1 MRVVTSC
8 DQHAG
13 DPVRA
18 HDAEP
23 ETPRSGAPVQRRRYD
38 SPAWRG
44 IAHQHAELLRA
55 LLSDRP
61 GTRQV
66 WADRLGISRQALDS
80 LIETERLYETDVAM
94 LPTEAFVA
102 YLDAVRELHVGA
114 SVVSVT
120 KLQAVT
126 DAHRE
131 CAEAVGAALA
141 GTARGSTV
149 SREEQV
155 REIRE
160 AVSALERLRA
170 VVEAQ
175 P

>member
-1 MRVVTSC
+1 M
-8 DQHAG
+8 
-13 DPVRA
+13 
-18 HDAEP
+18 
-23 ETPRSGAPVQRRRYD
+23 
-38 SPAWRG
+38 
-44 IAHQHAELLRA
+44 
-55 LLSDRP
+55 
-61 GTRQV
+61 
-66 WADRLGISRQALDS
+66 WADRLGISRQALDD
-80 LIETERLYETDVAM
+80 LIENERLYEADVAM
-94 LPTEAFVA
+94 LPADAFVA

-131 CAEAVGAALA
+131 CAEAVSAALA
-141 GTARGSTV
+141 GVARGSNV
-149 SREEQV
+149 SREEQL

-160 AVSALERLRA
+160 ARASLERLQA